1 MTRNMM
7 GGGELTSPP
16 RNRQVF
22 VRDKQST
29 AAKVGGRSA
38 AWTVLVIAMVATT
51 FSLYEQKPEK
61 LGPDYPQLTARYQ
74 YMNYY

>member
-1 MTRNMM
+1 M
-7 GGGELTSPP
+7 
-16 RNRQVF
+16 F
-22 VRDKQST
+22 VREKQST
-29 AAKVGGRSA
+29 SAKISVIST

-51 FSLYEQKPEK
+51 FSLYVQKPEK

>member
-1 MTRNMM
+1 M
-7 GGGELTSPP
+7 
-16 RNRQVF
+16 F
-22 VRDKQST
+22 VREKQST
-29 AAKVGGRSA
+29 SAKISVIST

-51 FSLYEQKPEK
+51 FILYEQKPEK

>member
-1 MTRNMM
+1 MIGHGALTRNQ
-7 GGGELTSPP
+7 
-16 RNRQVF
+16 RNRQMF
-22 VRDKQST
+22 VREKQST
-29 AAKVGGRSA
+29 SAKISVIST

>member
-1 MTRNMM
+1 MLKHGALRKNQRNGQM
-7 GGGELTSPP
+7 
-16 RNRQVF
+16 F
-22 VRDKQST
+22 VREKQST
-29 AAKVGGRSA
+29 SAKISVIST